1 MVPGSSPQNTVMRPW
16 ARRPKACL
24 LLNDLSLVQI
34 MLHHL
39 NIEPDQCPC
48 LVRAD
53 TPELNLTWS
62 CLVGGIHTW
71 AEPPWSWHPAGPVSS
86 VHLSLVLQK
95 TCWAQQSEA
104 DGSMT
109 LSGSDLLDPTCNR
122 VLPHAFPWRLSLTS
136 LLDYSLL
143 LPLFF
148 LLCGSNLLHWR
159 RVFLPSEGLALGLRV
174 RV

>member
-34 MLHHL
+34 MLHFWIMNL
-39 NIEPDQCPC
+39 INVLVWSGQTRLSWTSPDP
-48 LVRAD
+48 VWSGVD
-53 TPELNLTWS
+53 TPELN
-62 CLVGGIHTW
+62 
-71 AEPPWSWHPAGPVSS
+71 PPWSWHPAGPVSS

-109 LSGSDLLDPTCNR
+109 SSGSDLLDPTCNR
-122 VLPHAFPWRLSLTS
+122 VLPHAFPSRLSLTS
-136 LLDYSLL
+136 LLHYSLL
-143 LPLFF
+143 LPLLPS
-148 LLCGSNLLHWR
+148 LLFKPLHWR
-159 RVFLPSEGLALGLRV
+159 RVFLPSEGSALGLRV